1 MSVQV
6 AEEGTHDELV
16 SAKDGVYAGLVKRQL
31 DLGDHN
37 GGRARKKGQGTG
49 DTTPEVV
56 RSKRV

>member
-1 MSVQV
+1 M

-31 DLGDHN
+31 DISDHHS
-37 GGRARKKGQGTG
+37 GGRASQKGQGVG

-56 RSKRV
+56 RLKKRG